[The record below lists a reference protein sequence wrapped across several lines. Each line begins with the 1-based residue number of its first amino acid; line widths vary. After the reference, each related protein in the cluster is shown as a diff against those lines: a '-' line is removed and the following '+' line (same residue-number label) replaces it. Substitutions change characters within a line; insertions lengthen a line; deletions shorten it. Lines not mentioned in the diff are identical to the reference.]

1 MAQLL
6 IRNLPDEVKAALRR
20 RAHDNG
26 RSMEAEAR
34 AILVDLVLPRAE
46 DPVLL
51 WLEDA
56 DDLRERGLGSDL
68 PEPQRSAPRLAVT
81 FE

>member
-6 IRNLPDEVKAALRR
+6 IRNLPEDAKAALRR
-20 RAHDNG
+20 RAQENG
-26 RSMEAEAR
+26 RSMESEAR
-34 AILVDLVLPRAE
+34 SIIVDYVLPSTD

-51 WLEDA
+51 WLSSA
-56 DDLRERGLGSDL
+56 DELRKQDLAVDL
-68 PEPQRSAPRLAVT
+68 PEPTRSAPRAVH